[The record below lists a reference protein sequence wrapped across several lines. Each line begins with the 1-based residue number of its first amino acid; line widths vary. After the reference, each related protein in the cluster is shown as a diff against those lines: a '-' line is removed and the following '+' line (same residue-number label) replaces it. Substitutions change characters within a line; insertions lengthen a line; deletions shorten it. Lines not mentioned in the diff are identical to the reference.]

1 MSDDP
6 LVKLADVELRLKV
19 SRRQLLRWIYDG
31 KLKAEKEA
39 TGGAPWQ
46 VRESELRRFA
56 DDKDPWLK
64 LAEVAVRLNKT
75 RRVLLRWI
83 ANGKMKAEKLGGSN
97 GGTPWRVRESEVK
110 RLAERHAFVEANDC

>member
-1 MSDDP
+1 MNDDP
-6 LVKLADVELRLKV
+6 LVKLSDVELRLKV
-19 SRRQLLRWIYDG
+19 SHRQLLRWIYDG
-31 KLKAEKEA
+31 KLKAEKES

-56 DDKDPWLK
+56 ADDKDPWLK
-64 LAEVAVRLNKT
+64 LAEVSVRLKMT

-83 ANGKMKAEKLGGSN
+83 SDGRLKAEKLGGQD

-110 RLAERHAFVEANDC
+110 RLEAKNG